1 MIALVAGTVAVRR
14 TDHVVVDCGGVG
26 YRLAVSSETL
36 RHVPAVGHEV
46 TLHSHLVVRDDA
58 AATIH
63 NIAAHELPFRFGIV
77 CDLIAGSGAFSP
89 RWRFTNCSKE

>member
-1 MIALVAGTVAVRR
+1 MIALISGTVAVRR

-46 TLHSHLVVRDDA
+46 VLHAFETNA
-58 AATIH
+58 ASQVST
-63 NIAAHELPFRFGIV
+63 R
-77 CDLIAGSGAFSP
+77 
-89 RWRFTNCSKE
+89 R